1 MKVLIVDDT
10 HTLRSLVQIYLIAQG
25 WEFAEACDGAEGLA
39 KARELRPD
47 VVISDVNMP
56 VMDGFELC
64 AAMRSDPALRQI
76 PVVLLT
82 MRGDDASRQRGELV
96 GASAFLTKPVSPLQ
110 LRDAVRKV
118 TAARMSSAKVAAA
131 AKGGQ

>member
-39 KARELRPD
+39 KARALRPD
-47 VVISDVNMP
+47 VVISDVTMP

-64 AAMRSDPALRQI
+64 AAIRGDPALRHI
-76 PVVLLT
+76 PVLLLT
-82 MRGDDASRQRGELV
+82 MLGDEASRQRGVLV

-110 LRDAVRKV
+110 LRDAVRRV
-118 TAARMSSAKVAAA
+118 TGTGVAR
-131 AKGGQ
+131 

>member
-25 WEFAEACDGAEGLA
+25 WEFAEACDGGEGLA
-39 KARELRPD
+39 KARALRPD
-47 VVISDVNMP
+47 VVITDVTMP

-64 AAMRSDPALRQI
+64 AAIRGDPALRHI
-76 PVVLLT
+76 PVLLLT
-82 MRGDDASRQRGELV
+82 MLGDEASRQRGVLV

-110 LRDAVRKV
+110 LRDAVRRV
-118 TAARMSSAKVAAA
+118 TGARAAP
-131 AKGGQ
+131 